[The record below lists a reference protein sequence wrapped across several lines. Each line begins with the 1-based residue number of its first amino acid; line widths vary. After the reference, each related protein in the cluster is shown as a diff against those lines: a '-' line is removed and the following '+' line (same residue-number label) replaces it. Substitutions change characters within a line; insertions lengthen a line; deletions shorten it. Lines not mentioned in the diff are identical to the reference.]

1 MIQEAGLP
9 PILGY
14 LLGALAFVLISEYV
28 FFKTEFAKYLVVL
41 ACVSWQLKLSE
52 KNRTDFLK
60 MAFGDQTQ
68 AKIRIVENLLI
79 SAPFVALLLYK
90 NAWVESAILLIL
102 SVFIA
107 LFSLQIGVSYP
118 IPTPFSSRP
127 FEFSVGFRKTIFIFP
142 IAYALAIIAMAV
154 GNFNL
159 GIFSMMLIF
168 LFSLTYYA
176 EPEQEFYVW
185 VHKATPKTFLKQKII
200 AATINVSLLVAPII
214 GCLLIFYPAD
224 LKSIFLFFIIG
235 LLFLWTMVLG
245 KYADYPREMSLPAGM
260 ILTSSLFFPPI
271 LLVIMPFFYKK
282 SIKSLNW
289 YLYGEN

>member
-1 MIQEAGLP
+1 MPICCMQDYFNLQFLRTNRMIQEAGLP

-41 ACVSWQLKLSE
+41 ACVSWQLKLLE

-142 IAYALAIIAMAV
+142 IAYALTIIAMAV

-245 KYADYPREMSLPAGM
+245 KYAD
-260 ILTSSLFFPPI
+260 
-271 LLVIMPFFYKK
+271 
-282 SIKSLNW
+282 
-289 YLYGEN
+289 